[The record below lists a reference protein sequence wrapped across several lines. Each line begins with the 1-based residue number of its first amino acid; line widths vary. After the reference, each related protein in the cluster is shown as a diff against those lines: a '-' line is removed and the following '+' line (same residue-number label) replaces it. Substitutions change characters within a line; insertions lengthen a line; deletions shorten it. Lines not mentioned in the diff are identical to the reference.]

1 MNQKLY
7 ATLTNSQKALHMA
20 TGRVTV
26 AHNNIPVCDEN
37 GNWIGWDT
45 KYIAML
51 RGMVVSTGDQYR
63 FDTREEALADGKAAH
78 AKYTAD
84 AKAAG
89 LL

>member
-1 MNQKLY
+1 MNNKLY
-7 ATLTNSQKALHMA
+7 ITLTNEQKALHMA

-26 AHNNIPVCDEN
+26 AHNNIPVCDEK
-37 GNWIGWDT
+37 GSWIGWDT
-45 KYIAML
+45 KYCAML

-63 FDTREEALADGKAAH
+63 FDTAEEARADGKAAH
-78 AKYTAD
+78 AKFVED